1 MINKQQQT
9 RKRDLDRDSP
19 ILIHRRLRRATIE
32 TCQHSS
38 ADIDNIL
45 GNQLQLTLPLRV
57 STRNRAARASLLP
70 SLPLKYTNSSS
81 KNTIQHVPFDSKLSQ
96 SLQISLWTPV
106 LKEKDGI
113 ATRILRSKNQPL
125 RSNRNAQ
132 PHAQKDKNHL
142 TSRPNHVPDLYLTS
156 KSLKKPTSAWEEPT
170 PKMDSS
176 SHEEESLAAVHTVS
190 VLTYNP
196 QIFIE
201 ECDDVDSSTP
211 LSPKQLLSFNDIYKL
226 KPPKS
231 SVSRRHSYTNAL
243 PTLAEHIIDE

>member
-1 MINKQQQT
+1 MINKQRQR

-45 GNQLQLTLPLRV
+45 GSQLQLTLPPRA

-70 SLPLKYTNSSS
+70 SIPLKYTNSSS
-81 KNTIQHVPFDSKLSQ
+81 KDTIQHVPFDSKLSQ
-96 SLQISLWTPV
+96 SLQISLCTPV

-113 ATRILRSKNQPL
+113 STRILRSKNQPL
-125 RSNRNAQ
+125 RPNRNAQ
-132 PHAQKDKNHL
+132 QHAQTDRNHL
-142 TSRPNHVPDLYLTS
+142 TSRQSHIPDLYITS
-156 KSLKKPTSAWEEPT
+156 KSLNKSTSAWEEPT
-170 PKMDSS
+170 PKIDSPS
-176 SHEEESLAAVHTVS
+176 NEEESLVAVHTIS
-190 VLTYNP
+190 DLTYTP
-196 QIFIE
+196 QICIE
-201 ECDDVDSSTP
+201 EYNDVDSSTP
-211 LSPKQLLSFNDIYKL
+211 LSPKQLLSFNDIFKL

-243 PTLAEHIIDE
+243 PALAEHIIDE